1 MKLEFGKNNAA
12 DAPEGGGVS
21 QQVRSKT
28 PQQSMSQ
35 NIILQ
40 KNASDNSGIGLKP
53 QGQGNNKDQEK
64 AQFFTKLRQ
73 MHREQQQ
80 AKNGG
85 KSGPQEGEN

>member
-1 MKLEFGKNNAA
+1 
-12 DAPEGGGVS
+12 
-21 QQVRSKT
+21 
-28 PQQSMSQ
+28 
-35 NIILQ
+35 LQ

-64 AQFFTKLRQ
+64 SQFFTKLRQ

-85 KSGPQEGEN
+85 KSGPQEGENI

>member
-1 MKLEFGKNNAA
+1 MKLEFGNNNGN
-12 DAPEGGGVS
+12 DGNEGGGVS

-53 QGQGNNKDQEK
+53 QGQANYKD
-64 AQFFTKLRQ
+64 
-73 MHREQQQ
+73 
-80 AKNGG
+80 
-85 KSGPQEGEN
+85 